1 MLRALMD
8 KIDNMQDQMSNLS
21 RQVESLINNNKIKI
35 KAINQKH

>member
-35 KAINQKH
+35 KARTQKH